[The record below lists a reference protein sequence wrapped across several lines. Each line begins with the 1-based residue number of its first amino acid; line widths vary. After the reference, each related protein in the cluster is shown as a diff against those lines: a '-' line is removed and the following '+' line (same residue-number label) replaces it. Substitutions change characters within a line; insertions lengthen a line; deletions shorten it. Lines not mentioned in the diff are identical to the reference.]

1 MSVIGTTYKQPRVF
15 APEATALE
23 DLCGATGVITVLVA
37 APPAEGGSGYT
48 APGVYTTNSP
58 NGGIGAT
65 VEVLTVD
72 GSGGVL
78 TFALAEGGEHYNGG
92 DILTLVGGDNN
103 CRIEVQTVSRC
114 TAWSMGDPVAPT
126 SPTFNSV
133 NYTFEK
139 SNYYWSSGGVG
150 GVRSGR
156 ACSALYIGADMATLE
171 VIQEGKALRGA
182 PTNPAAAQTPT
193 TTYHNVPAGSFLPIS
208 VVTVVS
214 ATATTPGDLP
224 AGGVE
229 EVILALF

>member
-15 APEATALE
+15 AHDATALQ
-23 DLCGATGVITVLVA
+23 DLCGATGVITALVA
-37 APPAEGGSGYT
+37 APPAEGGSNYLAGT
-48 APGVYTTNSP
+48 IYTTNSS

-72 GSGGVL
+72 GTGAVL
-78 TFALAEGGEHYNGG
+78 TFALAEGGEHYNNG
-92 DILTLVGGDNN
+92 DVITLIGGDNN
-103 CRIEVQTVSRC
+103 CRIEIQTVSTC
-114 TAWSMGDPVAPT
+114 TAWAMGDPVSPT
-126 SPTFNSV
+126 SPTFNGV

-171 VIQEGKALRGA
+171 VIQEGKAIQGA
-182 PTNPAAAQTPT
+182 PTNPSAAETPT
-193 TTYHNVPAGSFLPIS
+193 TTYHNVPAGSFLPVS